1 MFLAIFFALFL
12 LENVPKPRIN
22 KLSPSIS
29 VFLIVAIVASTTS
42 CTSDRS
48 TPVWDDTLVIISA
61 FLTFFKIYCLI
72 SFLKITPIKSMIKQE
87 SKLEFGAKIVR
98 WFEAN
103 KRDLPFRKDRDPYKV
118 WLSEILLQQTQM
130 ATGIKYYNKF
140 IKKFST
146 IEKLAKANEET
157 IYSMWKGLGYYNR
170 ANNLHKTAQRIVKN
184 YQGAFPRDYNELL
197 GLPGIGKYTAAAIS
211 SICFNSK
218 KYVIDANVYRVL
230 SRYLGLNTKINKA
243 GSYKYFETL
252 SGELAKGI
260 KETGT
265 YNEAIMDFGSLICK
279 PKNPKCEIC
288 NTRKTCFSYI
298 NNTQEKY
305 PLKEKIKKKKIRY
318 FNYFAIQNED
328 FYLMQKRNN
337 DDIWKNLFEFYLIED
352 KNQKNAQNVFQ
363 GNLNLHKN
371 VISYEETTQEVSQL
385 SHQKIYVS
393 FRECFIKGKRDFSL
407 IEKLLKLKRIKKQ
420 KTKNYGFPKVIDKY
434 LKYKS

>member
-1 MFLAIFFALFL
+1 
-12 LENVPKPRIN
+12 
-22 KLSPSIS
+22 
-29 VFLIVAIVASTTS
+29 
-42 CTSDRS
+42 
-48 TPVWDDTLVIISA
+48 
-61 FLTFFKIYCLI
+61 
-72 SFLKITPIKSMIKQE
+72 MIKQE
-87 SKLEFGAKIVR
+87 SKLEFGAKVVR

-103 KRDLPFRKDRDPYKV
+103 KRDLPFRKDKDPYKV

-140 IKKFST
+140 IKKFPT

-184 YQGAFPRDYNELL
+184 YQGVFPREYNKLL

-230 SRYLGLNTKINKA
+230 SRYLGLNTKINKT

-252 SGELAKGI
+252 SVELAKGI

-318 FNYFAIQNED
+318 FNYFALQNED

-337 DDIWKNLFEFYLIED
+337 NDIWKNLFEFYLIED
-352 KNQKNAQNVFQ
+352 KSQKNAQNVFQ
-363 GNLNLHKN
+363 VNLNLHKN
-371 VISYEETTQEVSQL
+371 VISYEETIQEVSQL

>member
-22 KLSPSIS
+22 KLSPSIN
-29 VFLIVAIVASTTS
+29 VFFIVAIVASTTS

-87 SKLEFGAKIVR
+87 SKLEFGAKIVQ

-118 WLSEILLQQTQM
+118 WLSEVLLQQTQM

-140 IKKFST
+140 IKKFPT
-146 IEKLAKANEET
+146 IKKLAKANEET

-184 YQGAFPRDYNELL
+184 YQGVFPRDYNELL
-197 GLPGIGKYTAAAIS
+197 ELPGIGKYTAAAIS

-298 NNTQEKY
+298 NNTQKKY

-352 KNQKNAQNVFQ
+352 KSQKNAQNVFQ
-363 GNLNLHKN
+363 SNLNLHKN

-385 SHQKIYVS
+385 SHQKIHVA
-393 FRECFIKGKRDFSL
+393 FRRCFIKEKRDFSL

>member
-1 MFLAIFFALFL
+1 
-12 LENVPKPRIN
+12 
-22 KLSPSIS
+22 
-29 VFLIVAIVASTTS
+29 
-42 CTSDRS
+42 
-48 TPVWDDTLVIISA
+48 
-61 FLTFFKIYCLI
+61 
-72 SFLKITPIKSMIKQE
+72 MIKQE

-140 IKKFST
+140 IKKFPT

-170 ANNLHKTAQRIVKN
+170 ANNLHKTAQRIVKI
-184 YQGAFPRDYNELL
+184 YQVVFPRDYNELL

-352 KNQKNAQNVFQ
+352 KSQKNAQNVFQ
-363 GNLNLHKN
+363 DNLNLHKN

-420 KTKNYGFPKVIDKY
+420 KTKNYGVPKVIDKY

>member
-1 MFLAIFFALFL
+1 M
-12 LENVPKPRIN
+12 E
-22 KLSPSIS
+22 
-29 VFLIVAIVASTTS
+29 
-42 CTSDRS
+42 
-48 TPVWDDTLVIISA
+48 
-61 FLTFFKIYCLI
+61 
-72 SFLKITPIKSMIKQE
+72 
-87 SKLEFGAKIVR
+87 
-98 WFEAN
+98 
-103 KRDLPFRKDRDPYKV
+103 
-118 WLSEILLQQTQM
+118 
-130 ATGIKYYNKF
+130 
-140 IKKFST
+140 
-146 IEKLAKANEET
+146 
-157 IYSMWKGLGYYNR
+157 
-170 ANNLHKTAQRIVKN
+170 
-184 YQGAFPRDYNELL
+184 
-197 GLPGIGKYTAAAIS
+197 LPGIGKYTAAAIS

-352 KNQKNAQNVFQ
+352 KSQKNAQNVFQ
-363 GNLNLHKN
+363 SNLNLHKN

-393 FRECFIKGKRDFSL
+393 FRECFIKEKRDFSL

>member
-1 MFLAIFFALFL
+1 
-12 LENVPKPRIN
+12 
-22 KLSPSIS
+22 
-29 VFLIVAIVASTTS
+29 
-42 CTSDRS
+42 
-48 TPVWDDTLVIISA
+48 
-61 FLTFFKIYCLI
+61 
-72 SFLKITPIKSMIKQE
+72 MIKQE
-87 SKLEFGAKIVR
+87 SKLEFGAKVVR

-140 IKKFST
+140 IKKFPT

-184 YQGAFPRDYNELL
+184 YQGVFPRDYNELL
-197 GLPGIGKYTAAAIS
+197 ELPGIGKYTAAAIS

-352 KNQKNAQNVFQ
+352 KSQKNAQNVFQ

-393 FRECFIKGKRDFSL
+393 FRGCFIKEKRDFSL

>member
-22 KLSPSIS
+22 KLSPSIN

-87 SKLEFGAKIVR
+87 SKLEFGAKIVQ

-140 IKKFST
+140 IKKFPK

-184 YQGAFPRDYNELL
+184 YQGVFPRDYNELL
-197 GLPGIGKYTAAAIS
+197 ELPGIGKYTAAAIS

-243 GSYKYFETL
+243 SSYKYFETL

-298 NNTQEKY
+298 NNTQKKY

-352 KNQKNAQNVFQ
+352 KSQKNAQNVFQ
-363 GNLNLHKN
+363 SNLNLHKN

-385 SHQKIYVS
+385 SHQKIHVA
-393 FRECFIKGKRDFSL
+393 FRRCFIKEKRDFSL